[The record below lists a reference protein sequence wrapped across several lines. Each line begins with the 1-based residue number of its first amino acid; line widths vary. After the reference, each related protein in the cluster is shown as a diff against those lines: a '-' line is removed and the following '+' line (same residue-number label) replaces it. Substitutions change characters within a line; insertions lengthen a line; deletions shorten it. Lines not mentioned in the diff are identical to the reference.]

1 MHFRHG
7 LWYLYQNSFVIH
19 DTYLLLSRPT
29 IAAPPPSVSRLKSVP
44 PFRLNLIIS
53 SV

>member
-19 DTYLLLSRPT
+19 GTYLLLSRPT
-29 IAAPPPSVSRLKSVP
+29 IAAPPSVNRLKSVA
-44 PFRLNLIIS
+44 PFRLNLFIS